1 MFVLPCERTQESRRT
16 TGTGRQINHD
26 SMMHPRSLRIH
37 GFDLDQ
43 TISESGY
50 ESALRLLRLWFPL

>member
-1 MFVLPCERTQESRRT
+1 MFVLPCERSQESRRT
-16 TGTGRQINHD
+16 TATGD

-37 GFDLDQ
+37 EFDLDQ